1 MFRIRALTPLLI
13 SSALLVACG
22 GGGGSGGGGER
33 TGVFKDSNVI
43 GIDYRTSSGMTGTTN
58 ERGEFRYRKN
68 DVVTF
73 RVGNVEIGSAP
84 GAAVVL
90 PVDMV
95 EAGISIEPGVT
106 GRVRFMLMLDEDGDP
121 DNGIS
126 ISEEVRTLAMDW
138 TQPEFA
144 SGNLAG
150 DIADIISDVA
160 SVHPGAS
167 LPSAAVAIDHLQGT
181 IRCVRAGA
189 YQGTYQG
196 SDRGTFGFL
205 VDALSGGVSGVAF
218 SDIDGGEYILSAF
231 NNIEYSQESAFVSRT
246 SSDVFFNGRFPDAN
260 SVSGGWAADG
270 STGGSFSGR
279 RIGGLSNAD
288 FRFTGAFTGD
298 DEGLFSF
305 DVSESGMVQGVGY
318 SILEDE
324 LVTLSGSV
332 TGTTLSATY
341 SEGNISGTLNRDTG
355 ALNGTWQNT
364 VFGISGTFSGSGC
377 RLN

>member
-1 MFRIRALTPLLI
+1 MFHIRPFIPLLM
-13 SSALLVACG
+13 SSALLAACG
-22 GGGGSGGGGER
+22 GGGGGGGGGER

-43 GIDYRTSSGMTGTTN
+43 GIDYRTSSGITGTTN
-58 ERGEFRYRKN
+58 ERGEFRYRSN
-68 DVVTF
+68 DTVTF
-73 RVGNVEIGSAP
+73 TVGGVEIGSAP

-106 GRVRFMLMLDEDGDP
+106 GRVRFMLLLDEDGNP
-121 DNGIS
+121 DNGIT
-126 ISEEVRTLAMDW
+126 ISDDVRALAMGWD
-138 TQPEFA
+138 QPEFA
-144 SGNLAG
+144 SDNLAT

-160 SVHPGAS
+160 SVHPGAT
-167 LPSAAVAIDHLQGT
+167 LPSVNDAIDHLEGT

-189 YQGTYQG
+189 YRGTYQG

-205 VDALSGGVSGVAF
+205 VDALTGGVSGVAF

-231 NNIEYSQESAFVSRT
+231 NNIQYSQESAFVSST
-246 SSDVFFNGRFPDAN
+246 ASDAFFSGRFPDAN
-260 SVSGGWAADG
+260 SVAGGWSDNGA
-270 STGGSFSGR
+270 GGSFNGR

-298 DEGLFSF
+298 DDGLFSF
-305 DVSESGMVQGVGY
+305 DVSANGTVQGVGY
-318 SILEDE
+318 SIIEDE

-332 TGTTLSATY
+332 TGTSLSATY
-341 SEGNISGTLNRDTG
+341 SEGNISGTLNRETG
-355 ALNGTWQNT
+355 ALSGTWNNT

>member
-1 MFRIRALTPLLI
+1 MFPVRSFMPLLI
-13 SSALLVACG
+13 SSTLLVACG
-22 GGGGSGGGGER
+22 GGGSSSGGGER

-43 GIDYRTSSGMTGTTN
+43 GIDYRTSSGITGTTN
-58 ERGEFRYRKN
+58 ERGEFRYRRN
-68 DVVTF
+68 DTVTF
-73 RVGNVEIGSAP
+73 NVGNVEIGSAP
-84 GAAVVL
+84 GSAVVL

-106 GRVRFMLMLDEDGDP
+106 GRVRFMLLLDEDGDP
-121 DNGIS
+121 DNGIT
-126 ISEEVRTLAMDW
+126 ISDDVRALAMGWD
-138 TQPEFA
+138 QPEFA
-144 SGNLAG
+144 SGTLAG

-160 SVHPGAS
+160 SVHPGAT
-167 LPSAAVAIDHLQGT
+167 LPSENEAIDHLQAT

-189 YQGTYQG
+189 YRGTYQG

-205 VDALSGGVSGVAF
+205 VDALTGDVSGVAF
-218 SDIDGGEYILSAF
+218 SSVDGGEYVLNAF
-231 NNIEYSQESAFVSRT
+231 DPIQYSQESDFVSST
-246 SSDVFFNGRFPDAN
+246 ASDTFFRGRFPDAN
-260 SVSGGWAADG
+260 SVAGSWTDGTIGGFFNG
-270 STGGSFSGR
+270 Q

-305 DVSESGMVQGVGY
+305 DVSENGTVQGVGY

-332 TGTTLSATY
+332 SGTTLSATY
-341 SEGNISGTLNRDTG
+341 SEGTISGTLNRDTG
-355 ALNGTWQNT
+355 TLSGSWNNT